1 MVGWQIWIIIA
12 LILFVLELF
21 TPGFY
26 VMSIGLGCFLSAL
39 ASALNLSI
47 VTQLIFLSA
56 GSLLSIFLLRPVLLR
71 FQGDGKKSGVEALIG
86 REAIVLESICK
97 AKNRGRIQVGGE
109 NWKARST
116 DGNDIEKGTLVLI
129 KDIKGVTASV
139 KTKETP

>member
-139 KTKETP
+139 KTKETT